1 MKNNIKSN
9 VLLLVVDSLNANKC
23 SSKTKTTKTPNIDRL
38 LNIGTNFK
46 QCITSSSN
54 TTPSI
59 SSMLTSKFAFECMT
73 DKKDLYILDKKQPN
87 FIDIFKKSGFNVM
100 TTYKTL
106 LPFLNLDTKI
116 NSSNSN
122 NYRVTRKGLAE
133 MIISD
138 LEQIKNN
145 EPWFYYI
152 HLHDLHESD
161 AYLSSDDPE
170 ELFRDEYGKNQY
182 ERIVSSID
190 VWIGKFLEKIDLDN
204 TLVILTADHGTINAN
219 FTKELEDYNQNFNT
233 RQSTTLK
240 IAQKATSKTPGILK
254 PLKKKVSNYYLK
266 NKTDS
271 KKKNIENELNKLD
284 SQNITPYEKR
294 IKRTI
299 LLGESNVYDERFCVP
314 LIFTGSGVPSGKTIP
329 YQVRSV
335 DIFPTIADIVGIP
348 QIDNIRGK
356 SLIPMFNDEEN
367 NDRPAF
373 IESAT
378 NSPKSKSSDVV
389 GMRTPTHKY
398 FRDRNDSSKKIH
410 LYDLKNDPL
419 EEYNIANDNSEI
431 IEKMEKMLQDIQG
444 ENGFRFGEA
453 NALTK
458 EESEDAIKVLK
469 ELGYL

>member
-1 MKNNIKSN
+1 MNQNILFI
-9 VLLLVVDSLNANKC
+9 VIDSLNATKCFNKN
-23 SSKTKTTKTPNIDRL
+23 KTSKTPNIDSL
-38 LNIGTNFK
+38 CKTGTVFDKNINSSPVSNPAISTMF
-46 QCITSSSN
+46 TSRY
-54 TTPSI
+54 P
-59 SSMLTSKFAFECMT
+59 FECMVN
-73 DKKDLYILDKKQPN
+73 DN
-87 FIDIFKKSGFNVM
+87 DIFVIKPKLNNFLEEFRKHGY
-100 TTYKTL
+100 TTHAIFQDVL
-106 LPFLNLDTKI
+106 LPMGMKKIFKHVNPYSSKQKLWHGLGDKILNEL
-116 NSSNSN
+116 N
-122 NYRVTRKGLAE
+122 
-133 MIISD
+133 SD
-138 LEQIKNN
+138 LKT
-145 EPWFYYI
+145 PWFFYLQIY
-152 HLHDLHESD
+152 DLQW
-161 AYLSSDDPE
+161 LLFSDDIRFKEGPS
-170 ELFRDEYGKNQY
+170 ELLSDEYGKNQY

-389 GMRTPTHKY
+389 GIRTPTHKY